1 MGEPEIKKRKV
12 ISYMKATL
20 SRGQFALPRVRATA
34 GRENA
39 QCLQIFSSFRLMTF
53 KTVNKRILPGNIIVN
68 SLRSAGIHHGHV
80 VVDQQLRHDALLCLG
95 RTFWQARIH
104 RTLKI
109 LLVE

>member
-1 MGEPEIKKRKV
+1 MGEPEIEKRKV

-39 QCLQIFSSFRLMTF
+39 QGLQIFLSS

>member
-1 MGEPEIKKRKV
+1 MKKRKV

-20 SRGQFALPRVRATA
+20 SRGQFALPKVRATA

-39 QCLQIFSSFRLMTF
+39 QCLQIFLSSQLMTI
-53 KTVNKRILPGNIIVN
+53 KMVNTRILPGNIIVN

-80 VVDQQLRHDALLCLG
+80 VVDQQLRHDALLCLR
-95 RTFWQARIH
+95 RTFRQARVH

>member
-1 MGEPEIKKRKV
+1 MKKSKV

-20 SRGQFALPRVRATA
+20 SRGQLALPRVRATA

-39 QCLQIFSSFRLMTF
+39 QCLQIFLLSQLMTIR
-53 KTVNKRILPGNIIVN
+53 TVNKRILPGNVIVN

-95 RTFWQARIH
+95 RTFRQARVH